1 MLIYL
6 PDAIFT
12 RVPILLTVAALTLI
26 FGQDHP
32 AGAWS
37 QRHTL
42 PATTVAMAHGHQVH
56 IDSDEVLRQE
66 SKEKNSEE
74 GEAEVHPVEEE
85 FGNVISTVDFAVN
98 ESLTFKSG
106 MEILA
111 SPLTWLPALAYLTTF
126 GLVSP

>member
-42 PATTVAMAHGHQVH
+42 PATAVAMAHGHQVH

-74 GEAEVHPVEEE
+74 GDAEVHPVDEE
-85 FGNVISTVDFAVN
+85 FGNAISTVDFAVN

-106 MEILA
+106 VEILA